1 MVVVVV
7 TVSSRNVYKNS
18 HQSLRKQLPGGK
30 GYVDLYMGQTVKNKV
45 LYSYESYF
53 GCGTRGCVYLSFGQ
67 FLCTFFSGQGRY
79 TCKMPLLFWLGSCQD
94 LSTVL
99 AKIFPDLDKFLA
111 SFRYWHIIFQDLGTL
126 LQDLEKL

>member
-18 HQSLRKQLPGGK
+18 HQSLRKQLPEGK

-53 GCGTRGCVYLSFGQ
+53 GCGTRGCVYLSLGQ

-79 TCKMPLLFWLGSCQD
+79 TCKMPLLFRLGSCQD
-94 LSTVL
+94 I
-99 AKIFPDLDKFLA
+99 AKILAQFLPR
-111 SFRYWHIIFQDLGTL
+111 SSQILTSS
-126 LQDLEKL
+126 